1 MMKIKYKNFN
11 GINKDKK
18 KGKEEMDWLNFLVH
32 PCYYTIFDLEK
43 DDLLNEDIRL
53 NFLYYAENLNIYD
66 KEEILGLYKKNDNIA
81 RELSFTKSCEL
92 IKKSYKLKIPII
104 FQNLKNFDLHKND
117 IIDYLSVNYKLG
129 HNCIVRKEM
138 KKVEKKK
145 CFIIDSEMIYSMTP
159 EYISNKIANN
169 ILMSNKIN
177 CWKMKENL
185 LNEKENTK
193 YTESMV
199 AKKRVNK
206 LYKCNKNMITIHLDP
221 FSGAGGNCNAMKNV
235 FTIASDINLN
245 RLKQCQHNCKFY
257 NNNIDYILCDFFNI
271 VNHFRENVI
280 DVVFLSIPWGGPSYK
295 KKKKFDL
302 KNKEKNLCVY
312 TCLKESIKLTK
323 NIIIYLPRNVCINDL
338 YFLFKTYKKLCTL
351 KNKDTKINCIE
362 NKKMERKNYNFSKKC
377 DMLIELYVNR
387 NRCTYKDICE
397 SNLMNYYYYYFNKK
411 KYIYNNKIKY
421 DKVKNLFKINIDQCN
436 NYLKE
441 TSEIKNKCISNK
453 KCQND
458 DICFQINEQ
467 IANSNVCNTFRRKNN
482 TLWKWHNTCM
492 VIYFGDISK
501 KLKNKKAINYDY
513 VYYIHNKL
521 GKSITK
527 FINYKL
533 HQDNCMVNEYKYS
546 NRNMSIYRLLY
557 NEKIQN
563 VFDIVKNLEKKLF
576 NSFKRQK
583 KNKNEELKEENNENL
598 KKMKLQAFNITRKNI
613 VILKDR
619 VNKLLYKVISYILQM
634 FYNNVKNLIGFD
646 NFSFFNKIY
655 INLENIQHKF
665 LTRKIYRNT
674 NIKKY
679 VTYIYSHYIDNNSG
693 LNIMINHFNV
703 IIMKIKKELILLF
716 GIYLYDI
723 NFLKYY
729 FKYHKINISINNVC
743 KKNMGNIHYIIV
755 RFLFNFLMYICIF
768 LNILNNNIRLQEFIN
783 KNIINNG
790 SDSFSNLLKIP
801 IKDFDNIFDI
811 NKNNFLFSFQKF
823 LKRIILLSIK
833 IEVLGK
839 SLSMDKTINI
849 FFNFIFKKYDIDY
862 LLNYIRHNNE
872 EGNTNEKWY
881 QLCLFLITINFF
893 TKQFFYN
900 INVTSYLDYFNS
912 LNYFYFNRMRILSR
926 HCKSYSNLFI
936 FNFSSFME
944 KHFCVQI
951 L

>member
-1 MMKIKYKNFN
+1 MIKIKYKDFN
-11 GINKDKK
+11 GVNKSKK
-18 KGKEEMDWLNFLVH
+18 NGRGEMDWLNFLVH
-32 PCYYTIFDLEK
+32 PCYYTIFDLGK
-43 DDLLNEDIRL
+43 DDLLNEEIRL

-66 KEEILGLYKKNDNIA
+66 KEEVLGLYKKNDNIA

-117 IIDYLSVNYKLG
+117 IIDYLSVSYKLG
-129 HNCIVRKEM
+129 HNCIVRKQM
-138 KKVEKKK
+138 KKVEKEK
-145 CFIIDSEMIYSMTP
+145 CFILDSEMIYSMTP

-169 ILMSNKIN
+169 ILVSNKIN
-177 CWKMKENL
+177 CWEMKGSM
-185 LNEKENTK
+185 LNGGEDKK
-193 YTESMV
+193 YTEGV
-199 AKKRVNK
+199 GDKNGTNK
-206 LYKCNKNMITIHLDP
+206 LYKDSKNIVTVHLDP
-221 FSGAGGNCNAMKNV
+221 FAGAGGNCNSMKNV

-245 RLKQCQHNCKFY
+245 RLKQCQHNCEFY
-257 NNNIDYILCDFFNI
+257 NRNIDYILCDFFNI

-295 KKKKFDL
+295 KKNKFDL
-302 KNKEKNLCVY
+302 KNKEKNLCVH
-312 TCLKESIKLTK
+312 TCLKESMKLTK

-338 YFLFKTYKKLCTL
+338 YFLFKTYKRLCTL
-351 KNKDTKINCIE
+351 KSKDTKINCME
-362 NKKMERKNYNFSKKC
+362 NKKGEIKNLGFSKKC

-397 SNLMNYYYYYFNKK
+397 NNLMNYYYHYFNKK
-411 KYIYNNKIKY
+411 KNIYNNKIKY
-421 DKVKNLFKINIDQCN
+421 DKVKNLFKIIIDQCN

-441 TSEIKNKCISNK
+441 TSEIKNECISNK

-458 DICFQINEQ
+458 EVSFQINEPV
-467 IANSNVCNTFRRKNN
+467 ANNKVCNTFRKRNN

-492 VIYFGDISK
+492 VIYLGDISK
-501 KLKNKKAINYDY
+501 NIKDTKMINYNY
-513 VYYIHNKL
+513 IYYIHNRL
-521 GKSITK
+521 GRAITK
-527 FINYKL
+527 FINYKFYK
-533 HQDNCMVNEYKYS
+533 NSCKISEYKYS

-557 NEKIQN
+557 NEKIKN
-563 VFDIVKNLEKKLF
+563 VFDVVESLERKPF
-576 NSFKRQK
+576 QPFKRQK
-583 KNKNEELKEENNENL
+583 TNNNEELK
-598 KKMKLQAFNITRKNI
+598 KRKLQEIRVISKNI

-619 VNKLLYKVISYILQM
+619 VNKMLYKVISYILQM
-634 FYNNVKNLIGFD
+634 FYNNIKNLIGFD

-655 INLENIQHKF
+655 INLEKIQHKF
-665 LTRKIYRNT
+665 LTRKVYRNT

-729 FKYHKINISINNVC
+729 FKYHKINILINNVC
-743 KKNMGNIHYIIV
+743 KKNLENIHYIIV
-755 RFLFNFLMYICIF
+755 RLLFNFLMYICIF

-790 SDSFSNLLKIP
+790 SDTFSDLLKIP
-801 IKDFDNIFDI
+801 VKDFDNIFDI
-811 NKNNFLFSFQKF
+811 NKNNFMFSFQKF
-823 LKRIILLSIK
+823 IKRIILLSIQ
-833 IEVLGK
+833 IEVFGK
-839 SLSMDKTINI
+839 SLTMDKTIN
-849 FFNFIFKKYDIDY
+849 FFFHFIFKKYDIDY
-862 LLNYIRHNNE
+862 LLNYIRNNNE
-872 EGNTNEKWY
+872 EKNINENWY
-881 QLCLFLITINFF
+881 RLCLFLIMINFF

-900 INVTSYLDYFNS
+900 TNVTSYLDYFNS
-912 LNYFYFNRMRILSR
+912 LNYFYFNRMRILSNR
-926 HCKSYSNLFI
+926 YKSYSNLFI
-936 FNFSSFME
+936 FNFSNFME